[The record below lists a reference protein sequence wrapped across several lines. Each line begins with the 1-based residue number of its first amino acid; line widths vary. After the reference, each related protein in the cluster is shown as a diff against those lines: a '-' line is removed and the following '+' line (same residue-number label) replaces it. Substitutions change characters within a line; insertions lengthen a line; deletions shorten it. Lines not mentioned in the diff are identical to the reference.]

1 MGNIKIKDH
10 KVEFLH
16 KCEQCMACIQY
27 CPNKALNYKN
37 VTQKRKRYHH
47 PEITAKEL
55 SKNKLEY

>member
-1 MGNIKIKDH
+1 
-10 KVEFLH
+10 
-16 KCEQCMACIQY
+16 MACIQY